1 MACNLNE
8 DRKYD
13 RDGIK
18 TSGLFLDGGESQE
31 QLSASTTTTSKQ
43 NGDQAGCEDE
53 QMSEQ
58 DAYERRKSGLSDL
71 KNCNT
76 SPSALH
82 RSADEW
88 SRKTFQIPR
97 KIKERKG
104 CVPFTCIPETK
115 LGFLCFTVCSA
126 CLLTVVVTATGF
138 V

>member
-8 DRKYD
+8 NRKYE
-13 RDGIK
+13 RDATKPSSLG
-18 TSGLFLDGGESQE
+18 LDGSESQE
-31 QLSASTTTTSKQ
+31 QLSPSTTTTSKQ

-58 DAYERRKSGLSDL
+58 DAGERRKSGLSDL
-71 KNCNT
+71 KNCST

-82 RSADEW
+82 RSAEEW

-104 CVPFTCIPETK
+104 CVPFTGIPETE
-115 LGFLCFTVCSA
+115 LGFLCFFIVCSA
-126 CLLTVVVTATGF
+126 CLLTGVTATGF